1 LKFSKFGLT
10 CGLISSIV
18 NGNRTIFPHIIP
30 DTLSTIKAISA
41 EKCTS
46 LKGAPTIFMDIINH
60 PELEKYDLSSLDTM
74 LIGASTVPKDLILKI
89 KEKLKLKNV
98 IIGYAMTESGC
109 AGGLTNT
116 KDIEVSEKAAYESI
130 GRNFIELKIRDPET
144 GQIVPRNTDGE
155 ICLRGYSI
163 MPGYYDDEEKTKE
176 TIDRNGWLLTGDIG
190 QMDEQ
195 GYIYFKSRAKEIVI
209 RGGVNIYPAEI
220 EAFLRTNPRI
230 LDCYVV
236 GVPDERFGEELCVWI
251 KMRPGEKEMTKEE
264 VKQFCQGN
272 IAYFKVPKYV
282 KIVDAFPISATAKV
296 QKFKMIDQMK
306 KELGL

>member
-1 LKFSKFGLT
+1 
-10 CGLISSIV
+10 
-18 NGNRTIFPHIIP
+18 
-30 DTLSTIKAISA
+30 
-41 EKCTS
+41 
-46 LKGAPTIFMDIINH
+46 MDIINH
-60 PELEKYDLSSLDTM
+60 PELKKYDLSSLDTM
-74 LIGASTVPKDLILKI
+74 LIGASTVPKDLLLKI
-89 KEKLKLKNV
+89 KEKLKLTNI

-116 KDIEVSEKAAYESI
+116 RDIEVSEKAAYESI
-130 GRNFIELKIRDPET
+130 GRNFIELKIRDPAT

-209 RGGVNIYPAEI
+209 RGGINIYPAEI

-264 VKQFCQGN
+264 VKEFCEGN